1 MKFISISF
9 STISGDLQRK
19 ISIPNVVFKSLKY
32 NSTFQRLRY
41 ISLMSSAG
49 YLTRSNQGANQGA
62 RVLDTLNIIRAS
74 LVTIKRELQIPPPT
88 LKA

>member
-1 MKFISISF
+1 
-9 STISGDLQRK
+9 
-19 ISIPNVVFKSLKY
+19 
-32 NSTFQRLRY
+32 
-41 ISLMSSAG
+41 MSSAG